1 MNALNTRTIHQL
13 FVSPRPIIA
22 VLALLVLGI
31 TIAEP
36 VSANTNTVGYVDSTP
51 RSQPRQRR
59 PCRTTVNHWI
69 SANVGKSAGKN
80 VGEKKASGQC
90 HQGGPQYC
98 HCRAIGLSIKGHW
111 RCEGAGN
118 REVSIRGRAFSKYC
132 GARRGERYW
141 PEYCCAEQRAHCL
154 EPRKVLAAGFSC
166 RSGHCFMAVA
176 EG

>member
-1 MNALNTRTIHQL
+1 MNALNIRTIHQL

-22 VLALLVLGI
+22 VLAR
-31 TIAEP
+31 
-36 VSANTNTVGYVDSTP
+36 NNDS
-51 RSQPRQRR
+51 RARQRQYQHSR
-59 PCRTTVNHWI
+59 LRRFDAEGLSQGNGVPCRTTVNHWI

-80 VGEKKASGQC
+80 VGENVGERKRGQC